1 MAIDRSVIRVKAMIV
16 LPSADGA
23 AHLVSV
29 NQPSAENPEGFHRLI
44 GGSVELGE
52 RHEDAIVREVH
63 EELGA
68 TIVDLRLLDVVQN
81 IFSFNGELGHEI
93 VFVYTGSLEPAVPP
107 EGGFL
112 IESDGA
118 RVPVMWRPVA
128 DEGQVPLY
136 PAGVPLDQCFAP
148 PHGRR

>member
-1 MAIDRSVIRVKAMIV
+1 MIQVKVMIV
-16 LPSADGA
+16 APDARDA

-29 NQPSAENPEGFHRLI
+29 NPATVENPHGFHRLI

-52 RHEDAIVREVH
+52 RHRDAIVREVY

-68 TIVDLRLLDVVQN
+68 QIHGLTLLDVLEN
-81 IFSFNGELGHEI
+81 IFTIDDQRGHEI
-93 VFVYTGSLEPAVPP
+93 VFVYTGRLDPEPPA

-118 RVPVMWRPVA
+118 KVPVMWRPITDVDA
-128 DEGQVPLY
+128 DLPPLY
-136 PAGVPLDQCFAP
+136 PAGVPLAT
-148 PHGRR
+148 